1 MRYTGYEIIWLFFA
15 YSFIGWILE
24 TVTAAIKQKRFVN
37 RGLVNTPFCILY
49 GVSAV
54 IITVFGQELQG
65 FWLFIGSMIVATL
78 LEWFAGHLIEK
89 LYHERWWDYSKVKW
103 NLDGYICLPASV
115 IWGVLSLVMMKWGNE
130 LLTGLFLLIPDK
142 LGKVIIWVL
151 LVIILLDILASEIV
165 ASGKISDVRR
175 WETIDQWF
183 ARYTLRF
190 GEKIYLGINNRIKK
204 AYSKAKKVEETEKV
218 SGVFAYGCSFHKLVW
233 LFTIGAFGGDIT
245 ETIFCRITAG
255 VWMSRSSVVWG
266 PFSVVWGFGIAV
278 ATVLLYK
285 YRDKSDGVLFAAGT
299 IIGGAYEYICSV
311 FSEIVFGKVF
321 WDYSHMKFNLGGRI
335 NLLYCFFWGIVAV
348 IWMKILYPKVSALIE
363 KVPVKP
369 GRIITWGLI
378 LFMCVNMAVSSMAL
392 VRSTERQ
399 NGISAV
405 HSWQRIMDEQ
415 FDDNKLSQ
423 IYPNAI
429 NAK

>member
-1 MRYTGYEIIWLFFA
+1 MRYTWYEIIWLFFA

-204 AYSKAKKVEETEKV
+204 AYPKAKKVEETEKV

>member
-204 AYSKAKKVEETEKV
+204 AYPKAKKVEETEKV